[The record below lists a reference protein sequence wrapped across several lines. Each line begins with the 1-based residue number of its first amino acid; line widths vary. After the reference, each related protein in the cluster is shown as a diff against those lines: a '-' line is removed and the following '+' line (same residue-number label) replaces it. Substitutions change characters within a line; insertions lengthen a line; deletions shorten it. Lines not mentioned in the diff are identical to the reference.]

1 MDILHAQNYLTMKN
15 YRFNPVFSLSFLFF
29 SLTTVS
35 QNLIQNPGFESNL
48 ASWSYWSNEETGA
61 ASVVKSPVNSG
72 SNAAR
77 ILYPGAKDWSF
88 STSTRIP
95 VNAGELYELSCWA
108 KPSVVNSEA
117 NMSVVLYDAKQT
129 VVNWVYNRL
138 QLDKNLAGYKYFVTS
153 FIVPEGVKYIQPRFE
168 GWSNCDIN
176 VDDVSLIKIVNT
188 GISGDYVLENDS
200 VKATVHLPDLSVD
213 FTNKLSLKT
222 YKTGMARFAMVNSV
236 DRLTQG
242 SVRMNAEMLTGQK
255 SPVTIVLT
263 LEGKAIKIEI
273 SGDAAMKLNSDIRFP
288 GVIPSKPDDYLII
301 PRATGIMLPVG
312 SSNPFGDFNTYS
324 WKSTMPFVGVTNLK
338 DGYMIVT
345 NDQWDASFQFEKPVG
360 QSYFSFQFNQKP
372 AKNSLSY
379 NRTSYLVLVDNG
391 YIEMCN
397 WYRNHAEKLG
407 YVKTFN
413 QKLVENPNI
422 GKLMGAVDFWPL
434 WLNINPSF
442 LKTVKLMGMDRAI
455 WNLTGGWGF
464 RDFSVLI
471 DSINSLGFLSGRYD
485 IFTDVWPP
493 DHPEWPSF
501 RTEGYPEDVITE
513 ANGSLKK
520 GWLAYP
526 NNQPFQGYY
535 TCAGTHLAYAKKH
548 VPVDLKTNR
557 YNTRFIDVELAA
569 SLEECFSTVHPV
581 TRKEDAAARNEV
593 LGYIKNDLDLVTGVE
608 EVHDFA
614 VANVD
619 YSEGTMTIVPAAN
632 AGYDWPKPLEPTDKT
647 YELQNIS
654 PAMRIPLHGLV
665 YHDVHI
671 PTWYTGDGAS
681 KVPAF
686 WDDKDLWNILYGT
699 MPLFMPPSLQ
709 YWNTNLEKFISG
721 YNLMTT
727 VTRNVGYA
735 KMVDHQFLTSDKKVQ
750 QTRFENGWD
759 VTVNFDS
766 IPHDLQNRRLAA
778 KGFYAA
784 DGSGSESF
792 RLVVN
797 GKTLGG
803 SFSDNRL
810 FFNPFGTESNWKGL
824 RTTQSVFLEKFTD
837 FLLVSF
843 VGKQNYLDIHLK
855 DLPFNI
861 KEITAVNEYFTGVK
875 LVPVAL
881 TDGWIRLNRPV
892 GKSFFKLYYK
902 SETTGANIKPG
913 NPDMKLFPNPAQNKL
928 IIEKPYQMANEYF
941 SIINVVGQE
950 LMKHQ
955 FTGMK
960 TEIDISSLKSG
971 LYFLNLR
978 QDGKMEVRKFVK
990 M

>member
-1 MDILHAQNYLTMKN
+1 MKS
-15 YRFNPVFSLSFLFF
+15 YQFNPFYTLVFLIF
-29 SLTTVS
+29 SLTVTS

-48 ASWSYWSNEETGA
+48 ANWSYWSNEGTGA
-61 ASVVKSPVNSG
+61 ASIVKSPVHSG
-72 SNAAR
+72 TNAAR
-77 ILYPGAKDWSF
+77 ILYPGVKDWSF

-95 VNAGELYELSCWA
+95 VNAGEIYELSCWA
-108 KPSVVNSEA
+108 KPTVVNSEA

-129 VVNWVYNRL
+129 VLNWVYNRL
-138 QLDKNLAGYKYFVTS
+138 HLDKNLAGYKYYVTS

-168 GWSNCDIN
+168 GWSSCDIN
-176 VDDVSLIKIVNT
+176 VDDVSLTKTTNT

-200 VKATVHLPDLSVD
+200 IKATVHLPSLSVD
-213 FTNKLSLKT
+213 FTNKLSSKT
-222 YKTGMARFAMVNSV
+222 YTTGMAQFAMVKSV
-236 DRLTQG
+236 DRLSQG
-242 SVRMNAEMLTGQK
+242 SVRLNAEMLTGEK
-255 SPVTIVLT
+255 SPVTIALSI
-263 LEGKAIKIEI
+263 EGKAVKIEI
-273 SGDAAMKLNSDIRFP
+273 FGDASMKLNSDIKFP
-288 GVIPSKPDDYLII
+288 GIIPSKTDEYLII
-301 PRATGIMLPVG
+301 PRGTGIMLPVD
-312 SSNPFGDFNTYS
+312 SPNPFGDFNTYS
-324 WKSTMPFVGVTNLK
+324 WKSTMPFVGVTNQK

-345 NDQWDASFQFEKPVG
+345 NDQWDASFKFEKPAG
-360 QSYFSFQFNQKP
+360 QGYYSFQLNQKP
-372 AKNSLSY
+372 AKSSLSY

-397 WYRNHAEKLG
+397 WYRRHAEKLG
-407 YVKTFN
+407 YVKTFS

-422 GKLMGAVDFWPL
+422 DKLMGAVDFWPL
-434 WLNINPSF
+434 SMNINPAF
-442 LKTVKLMGMDRAI
+442 LKTVKLMGIDRAI

-493 DHPEWPSF
+493 DHPEWSSF
-501 RTEGYPEDVITE
+501 RTEGYPEDVIVD

-535 TCAGTHLAYAKKH
+535 TCAETHLTYAKKH
-548 VPVDLKTNR
+548 VPEDLKTNR

-569 SLEECFSTVHPV
+569 SLEECYSTEHPV

-614 VANVD
+614 MANVD

-632 AGYDWPKPLEPTDKT
+632 AGYDWSKPLEPTDKT

-654 PAMRIPLHGLV
+654 PAMRIPLLGLV

-681 KVPAF
+681 KVPVF

-735 KMVDHQFLTSDKKVQ
+735 RMVDHQFLTSDKKVQ
-750 QTRFENGWD
+750 QTTFDNGWN
-759 VTVNFDS
+759 VVVNFDS
-766 IPHDLQNRRLAA
+766 IPHEWQNRSLAA
-778 KGFYAA
+778 KGFYAS
-784 DGSGSESF
+784 DGAQAESF
-792 RLVVN
+792 KLLVN
-797 GKTLGG
+797 NKIISG

-810 FFNPFGTESNWKGL
+810 FFNPFNSESNWKGL
-824 RTTQSVFLEKFTD
+824 RTTQSVYLEKFTD

-843 VGKQNYLDIHLK
+843 IGKQNYLDLNSK

-861 KEITAVNEYFTGVK
+861 KEITAINEYYTGVK
-875 LVPVAL
+875 LVPVELA
-881 TDGWIRLNRPV
+881 DGWIRLNRPA
-892 GKSFFKLYYK
+892 GKSFFKLYFK
-902 SETTGANIKPG
+902 AEITGANIKPG
-913 NPDMKLFPNPAQNKL
+913 NSDLKLFPNPAQNQL
-928 IIEKPYQMANEYF
+928 IIENPTQIANEYF
-941 SIINVVGQE
+941 SIINMVGQE
-950 LMKHQ
+950 LMKQQ

-971 LYFLNLR
+971 LYFLNLK

-990 M
+990 L